1 MNKTSLIRSVAGLA
15 VCLGAWVAYTQN
27 QPPAQ
32 PLKVNKIAA
41 DLYELEG
48 DGGNVAVYLTDDGV
62 IVVDDKFERNYNDIM
77 ANIRTLTD
85 KPVKY
90 VLNTHQHGDHTGGN
104 EKMKA
109 NGVQVIAH
117 RNARVNMVA
126 GKQPVLPHV
135 SFTDQAQV
143 YLGGKEVDAYY
154 NGRGH
159 TNGDVVIYFPAL
171 RVLHTGDLFTTNGQS
186 SVAPLVDYNGMGS
199 AIEWTKTLDGVLKLD
214 FDTVIPGH
222 GPISK
227 KADLEKYRAG
237 FERMQTSIRNMTRL
251 AKGRDDV
258 LKMLVSDFGWA
269 QTGLGTNS
277 LDRVIAEL
285 K

>member
-126 GKQPVLPHV
+126 GKQPGLPHV